1 LTNSNKIRTFAT
13 LKRGIGNGFLRLRKI
28 KKISFGN
35 SEKVSTF
42 ATPKG
47 RKEKAGNGE

>member
-1 LTNSNKIRTFAT
+1 V
-13 LKRGIGNGFLRLRKI
+13 GIKRLRKI

-35 SEKVSTF
+35 SKKVSTF